1 MPGKPLPIECRA
13 RYAEIIKRASHLTAN
28 FINGNRND
36 TYRELKEME
45 PGAALAVL
53 SLMMLSV
60 GKEERKDINRYL
72 MEVA

>member
-1 MPGKPLPIECRA
+1 MTEPLPIGCSA
-13 RYAEIIKRASHLTAN
+13 RYTEIQKRASYLMTN

-53 SLMMLSV
+53 SLMMLSA